1 VHTVSPR
8 LRAAFTLIELLV
20 VLAIIAVLS
29 GMLLPGLAKAKG
41 RARQANCLSNMRQ
54 VGIAMRL
61 YADDHGSRLPGPGH
75 GIDAEKES
83 WIEALAPY
91 VGQVDALRICPSD
104 PKGRD
109 RLRHRTTSY
118 VLNGYLAV
126 DWISPFGELLE
137 ARPGLDQLARPSDT
151 IILFEIADRIEGSTF
166 TDHTHARSWS
176 SGWNTVLQEIQ
187 PDRHRTQ
194 SPGPDHTGGPANY
207 LFADIHV
214 ASLPARPLKQRIDRG
229 DNFSKPPE

>member
-1 VHTVSPR
+1 VNLVMPR
-8 LRAAFTLIELLV
+8 PRAAFTLIELLV
-20 VLAIIAVLS
+20 VLAVIAVLS
-29 GMLLPGLAKAKG
+29 SMLLPGLARARG
-41 RARQANCLSNMRQ
+41 RARQVHCLSNMRQ
-54 VGIAMRL
+54 IGIAMKM

-91 VGQVDALRICPSD
+91 VAGVNPLRICPSD
-104 PKGRD
+104 PRGRN
-109 RLRHRTTSY
+109 RLQHRTTSY
-118 VLNGYLAV
+118 VLNGYTAV
-126 DWISPFGELLE
+126 DLVSPFGEILE

-151 IILFEIADRIEGSTF
+151 MILFEIADRVDGATF
-166 TDHTHARSWS
+166 TDHTHARAWS

-214 ASLPARPLKQRIDRG
+214 ASLPALPLKQRIDRG
-229 DNFSKPPE
+229 DNFSRPPE